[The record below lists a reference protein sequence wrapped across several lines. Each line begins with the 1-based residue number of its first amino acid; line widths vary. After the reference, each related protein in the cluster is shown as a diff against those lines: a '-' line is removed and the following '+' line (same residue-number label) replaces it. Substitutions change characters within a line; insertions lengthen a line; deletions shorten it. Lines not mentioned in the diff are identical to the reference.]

1 MQKSVQKKLSLKNS
15 RGQGMIEY
23 MILVALIAAG
33 SIGIIRVVGYNIGAQ
48 YENINRAL
56 GAKSSTPIKVLN
68 ADQKNL
74 NKKDL
79 SDFLKGSR

>member
-1 MQKSVQKKLSLKNS
+1 MQKNFIF
-15 RGQGMIEY
+15 RTNGQGMVEY

-33 SIGIIRVVGYNIGAQ
+33 TIGVVRVVGYNIGAQ

-56 GAKSSTPIKVLN
+56 GAKTSNQLEIKN
-68 ADQKNL
+68 AEQGQL

-79 SDFLKGSR
+79 SDFLKGAR

>member
-1 MQKSVQKKLSLKNS
+1 MLIKKNQ
-15 RGQGMIEY
+15 GQGMVEY

-33 SIGIIRVVGYNIGAQ
+33 TIGIIRVVGYNIGAQ

-56 GAKSSTPIKVLN
+56 GAKTSNQLQMQN
-68 ADQKNL
+68 ADQSQI

-79 SDFLKGSR
+79 SDFLRGAR

>member
-1 MQKSVQKKLSLKNS
+1 MLKKILNS
-15 RGQGMIEY
+15 SGQGMVEY

-33 SIGIIRVVGYNIGAQ
+33 TIGVVRVVGYNIGAQ

-56 GAKSSTPIKVLN
+56 GAKASTPLQVVN
-68 ADQKNL
+68 TEQKHL

-79 SDFLKGSR
+79 SDFLRGAR